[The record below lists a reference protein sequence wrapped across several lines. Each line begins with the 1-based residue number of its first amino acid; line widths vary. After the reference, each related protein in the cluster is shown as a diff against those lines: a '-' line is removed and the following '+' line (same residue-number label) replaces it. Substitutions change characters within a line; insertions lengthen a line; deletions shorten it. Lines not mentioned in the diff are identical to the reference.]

1 MGTKLK
7 TVDSRPMATGQLKV
21 LQRLNPYEF
30 GVELWLLRDGENRNK
45 WSYQNID
52 KYYKTFVGQPILIAY
67 VMGKIGDGHNS
78 RLKID
83 PRTGEEYYSYTD
95 ATAERIVGT
104 LSDDERDFSLQKR
117 DGQTWI
123 VAKGRLF
130 AFYAKETVD
139 EIVRT
144 GRMDVSVETLTYES
158 HMEGDVEV
166 ITNFRGIG
174 VTILGAGVA
183 PAVPG
188 ANIARLAALNE
199 EFKTLKL
206 KAASL
211 QKAPDTNDAPDSGSL
226 SQEGVNKLK
235 TYNKRQLAELAA
247 RFTDYKVLAAGEK
260 DGKVFVCLM
269 AKDGAY
275 KYYVIE
281 NAAETIVPE
290 RYQNMS
296 VNTTMQMGED
306 CITMEAQDFMELV
319 GMENTDRLNAAE
331 SKVNSLSQQLATANA
346 QIDAMREFEDK
357 RRLNAAKDKA
367 KATLA
372 KFNSNR
378 EQKVS
383 ESEIAPILTDI
394 EAGLYTNKCDKDR
407 NWIGEAEVAR
417 AVYAVCG
424 EAVERMDAE
433 KANRNKTVYAW
444 DKFNQN
450 SGEADDGTLAGLFA
464 KWGVEAFT
472 EK

>member
-1 MGTKLK
+1 MPLTKNQK
-7 TVDSRPMATGQLKV
+7 IMATGQLKV
-21 LQRLNPYEF
+21 LQKLNPYEF
-30 GVELWLLRDGENRNK
+30 GVELWLMREGVNRNR
-45 WSYQNID
+45 WSYQNLE
-52 KYYKTFVGQPILIAY
+52 KYYKTFVGRPILIAY

-78 RLKID
+78 QLKTD
-83 PRTGEEYYSYTD
+83 PRTGAQYYSYTD
-95 ATAERIVGT
+95 GTAERIVGT

-123 VAKGRLF
+123 VARGKLF

-144 GRMDVSVETLTYES
+144 GRMDVSVETLIDEN
-158 HMEGDVEV
+158 HMDGDIEVEDV
-166 ITNFRGIG
+166 WSGVG
-174 VTILGAGVA
+174 VTILGTGVA
-183 PAVPG
+183 PAIPG
-188 ANIARLAALNE
+188 ANIARLAALDE

-211 QKAPDTNDAPDSGSL
+211 QKAPDTNNAPDNGSL
-226 SQEGVNKLK
+226 SHEGVKDLK

-296 VNTTMQMGED
+296 VNTAMQMGED
-306 CITMEAQDFMELV
+306 CITMETQDFMELV
-319 GMENTDRLNAAE
+319 GMENTARLNAAE
-331 SKVNSLSQQLATANA
+331 EKVTSLSRELDETKAQLNA
-346 QIDAMREFEDK
+346 MQEFEDK

-372 KFNSNR
+372 KFNANR
-378 EQKVS
+378 EQKVA

-407 NWIGEAEVAR
+407 NWIGEAEVAK

-424 EAVERMDAE
+424 EAVERLDAAN
-433 KANRNKTVYAW
+433 ANRNKTVYAW

-450 SGEADDGTLAGLFA
+450 SGAADDGTMAGLIA
-464 KWGVEAFT
+464 KWGVEAAT

>member
-1 MGTKLK
+1 MPLTKNQK
-7 TVDSRPMATGQLKV
+7 SMATGQLKV

-30 GVELWLLRDGENRNK
+30 GVELWMLRDGENRNK
-45 WSYQNID
+45 WSYQNLD

-78 RLKID
+78 QLKTD
-83 PRTGEEYYSYTD
+83 PRTGEQYYSYTD
-95 ATAERIVGT
+95 GTAERIVGT
-104 LSDDERDFSLQKR
+104 LSDDERDFSLQQR
-117 DGQTWI
+117 DGRTWI

-158 HMEGDVEV
+158 YMEGDVEV
-166 ITNFRGIG
+166 ITNFRGMG

-188 ANIARLAALNE
+188 ANIARLAAMDE

-211 QKAPDTNDAPDSGSL
+211 QKAPDTNNAPNNGSL
-226 SQEGVNKLK
+226 SQEGVKDLK
-235 TYNKRQLAELAA
+235 TYNKRQLAELSS
-247 RFTDYKVLAAGEK
+247 RFEGYKVLAAGEK
-260 DGKVFVCLM
+260 DGKVYVCMLS
-269 AKDGAY
+269 KDGAY
-275 KYYVIE
+275 QYYVVE

-290 RYQNMS
+290 RFQNLS
-296 VNTTMQMGED
+296 VNAVMQMGEESVSMD
-306 CITMEAQDFMELV
+306 CIEFMELI
-319 GMENTDRLNAAE
+319 GKENGERLSAAE
-331 SKVNSLSQQLATANA
+331 AKVNSLEKELADT
-346 QIDAMREFEDK
+346 DAKLKAMKEFEDK

-372 KFNSNR
+372 KFNANR
-378 EQKVS
+378 EQKVAD
-383 ESEIAPILTDI
+383 SEISAILTDI
-394 EAGLYTNKCDKDR
+394 ESGLYTNSYDKDQ
-407 NWIGEAEVAR
+407 NWTGEAEVAK

-424 EAVERMDAE
+424 EAVEKMDA
-433 KANRNKTVYAW
+433 ATASRNKQVYAW

-450 SGEADDGTLAGLFA
+450 NAGEDDGSITGLFA
-464 KWGVEAFT
+464 KWGVEAAT